1 MISSEF
7 SKRATLSTLAAL
19 TLFSCSSP
27 KSDLPSLAPAT
38 QVVVT
43 NYAPAKIRKAGAV
56 TTWTITNPQQV
67 LRLVKLADAQG
78 KGWRDANAANISD
91 QTGITLKLTG
101 GGVNQIFTIQPN
113 GFDNSY
119 NTASGNLWSRP
130 DSVGPST
137 LIKLIPDAELDKL
150 VADIRAVLK
159 GAKPDPTPKPTA
171 TPRASK

>member
-1 MISSEF
+1 MISSRF
-7 SKRATLSTLAAL
+7 SKRVALPTLAAL

-43 NYAPAKIRKAGAV
+43 NYAPAKTHKAGAV
-56 TTWTITNPQQV
+56 TIWTITNPRKVAQ
-67 LRLVKLADAQG
+67 LAKLADAQG
-78 KGWRDANAANISD
+78 KGWRDANAANISE
-91 QTGITLKLTG
+91 QSGITLKLTG

-130 DSVGPST
+130 DTVGPST

-150 VADIRAVLK
+150 MADIRAVLK
-159 GAKPDPTPKPTA
+159 GVNPDPTPIPTA